1 MNAVERPDLAGMR
14 VALVLATSAG
24 GVGPHVRSVAAGLAE
39 RGGHVAVLGPAPTD
53 ELFGFTAAGTRFE
66 AIDIADRPRPV
77 RDIRLVARLRAML
90 AGADVVHAHGL
101 RAGGLAALA
110 TRSIRSGPPL
120 VVTLHNAAPAGG
132 LAKATYALLE
142 RVVARGAARVLGVS
156 PDLERRMR
164 DLGAREVARALVPAP
179 PTPVAGAEAR
189 AAVRAELRVG
199 HRPLVVSVARLA
211 EQKGLPTLLD
221 AAAEWA
227 RREPKPLVVIAGE
240 GPLEDE
246 LRARVEREELPVRL
260 LGRRSDVPA
269 LLAAADVAVMTSLW
283 EGQPLILQEILRA
296 GRPLVAT
303 RVGGVPMLLGV
314 PDEPPERDVRVRRV
328 GGDRGDRRDH
338 RDRRVEPAAG
348 AADARGA
355 AAAPHPGGTA
365 NPTSLASP
373 SSVANPTHPG
383 DAVGRAGVAGSA
395 GAADAPGAGATG
407 RAGAGGAGAAGAGL
421 LIPPGQAEAL
431 VAAVNRI
438 LDDPALAV
446 RLGAA
451 AAQRAVTLPT
461 ETDAID
467 QLTQVYRKLISR

>member
-1 MNAVERPDLAGMR
+1 MNAVERPELAGMR

-66 AIDIADRPRPV
+66 AVDIADRPRPAQ
-77 RDIRLVARLRAML
+77 DIRAVARLRAML

-132 LAKATYALLE
+132 FAKVSYAVLE
-142 RVVARGAARVLGVS
+142 RVVARGAASVLGVS

-164 DLGAREVARALVPAP
+164 DLGARRVARALVPAP
-179 PTPVAGAEAR
+179 PTPAAGADAR
-189 AAVRAELRVG
+189 AHVRAELGVR
-199 HRPLVVSVARLA
+199 HRPLIVSVARLA
-211 EQKGLPTLLD
+211 DQKGLPTLLD
-221 AAAEWA
+221 AAAAWA
-227 RREPKPLVVIAGE
+227 RREPKPLVAIAGDGPRE
-240 GPLEDE
+240 GD
-246 LRARVEREELPVRL
+246 LRARVERENLPVRL

-303 RVGGVPMLLGV
+303 RVGGVAALLGEPDGPDG
-314 PDEPPERDVRVRRV
+314 PDERVERGRRGRR
-328 GGDRGDRRDH
+328 GGRDGRNG
-338 RDRRVEPAAG
+338 RDRRAAG
-348 AADARGA
+348 DQRAVGTAGAPDPHEVAAAPNPGGAGNPASLAGTNVTNATNLANAIDRANIHDEVDA
-355 AAAPHPGGTA
+355 AAA
-365 NPTSLASP
+365 S
-373 SSVANPTHPG
+373 
-383 DAVGRAGVAGSA
+383 
-395 GAADAPGAGATG
+395 GAA
-407 RAGAGGAGAAGAGL
+407 AGL
-421 LIPPGQAEAL
+421 LIPPDDPAAL
-431 VAAVNRI
+431 VVAVNRI

-451 AAQRAVTLPT
+451 AAQRAVALPT
-461 ETDAID
+461 EADAID
-467 QLTQVYRKLISR
+467 QLTQIYRKLISR